1 MKSKTVRWDE
11 NVKQA
16 IEKKKKI
23 IKFWGNL
30 AETDKK
36 YYDRNVQAAACAR
49 HSRDSCEPP
58 VRTVILR

>member
-16 IEKKKKI
+16 IGKKKF

-36 YYDRNVQAAACAR
+36 YYDRNGQAAACAR
-49 HSRDSCEPP
+49 QPRDSCESPK
-58 VRTVILR
+58 RTIILR